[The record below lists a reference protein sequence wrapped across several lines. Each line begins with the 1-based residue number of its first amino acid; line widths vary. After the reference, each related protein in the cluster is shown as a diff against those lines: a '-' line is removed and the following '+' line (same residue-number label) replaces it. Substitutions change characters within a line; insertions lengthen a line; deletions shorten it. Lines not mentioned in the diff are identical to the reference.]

1 MYVFKVYLHAIYLCI
16 FLVFVK
22 SILERIFKGFVNKRG
37 LEKGKSLFSYN
48 G

>member
-1 MYVFKVYLHAIYLCI
+1 MFSRFICMLFTLYI

-22 SILERIFKGFVNKRG
+22 NVLERIFKDFVNKRG

>member
-22 SILERIFKGFVNKRG
+22 NVLENKDFVHKRG